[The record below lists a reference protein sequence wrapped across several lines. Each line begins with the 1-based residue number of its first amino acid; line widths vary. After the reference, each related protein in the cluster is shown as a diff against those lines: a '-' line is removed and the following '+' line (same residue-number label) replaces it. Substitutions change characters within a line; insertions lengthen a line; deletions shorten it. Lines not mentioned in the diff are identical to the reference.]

1 MVTLRLIKI
10 RPAHRAVNS
19 KLKIQNFRSKKEPAM
34 QLCNPTL
41 GLEKFVESYARVMF
55 KRAPEFHPNPDDPH
69 APLAE
74 YTRPEDQ
81 KGWRSLSDTARKIAL
96 FEENFRIT
104 RHPLWQEVSGMYSRL
119 ENPSPI
125 VTREAQAARLA
136 LAVYHLIG
144 AELQREDEKPHP
156 AHTTF
161 WDPVRKICHQF
172 EIAKSKL
179 DALSRESIG
188 MSTHEMVDR
197 HRVARIKTRWYAD
210 LFPIAQAWSQ
220 SLKPHALE
228 RLPNRDAK
236 FALLKFIRATRRED
250 GTDRGALALSLRIPS
265 FARLHRAC
273 MIHHGQTPL
282 QIELEAIDQLIREL
296 KNPTVA
302 RASRP
307 PSTSDT
313 PQPDPQLVQKN
324 TESESPAEGGAEHSC
339 PPADTPPPAS
349 LSLVP
354 QEEPQL
360 VQKNTDTKE
369 ESQHEYEARLIKEY
383 SEEYG
388 FDIEA
393 AWGHG
398 NDAEPPQI

>member
-1 MVTLRLIKI
+1 
-10 RPAHRAVNS
+10 
-19 KLKIQNFRSKKEPAM
+19 M

-104 RHPLWQEVSGMYSRL
+104 RHPLWQEVSGMFTRL
-119 ENPSPI
+119 PKHSPI
-125 VTREAQAARLA
+125 TMRETQTSKLA

-144 AELQREDEKPHP
+144 AELKREDENPNL

-161 WDPVRKICHQF
+161 WDPIRKICHQF

-179 DALSRESIG
+179 DAFSRESIG
-188 MSTHEMVDR
+188 MSTNEMVDR
-197 HRVARIKTRWYAD
+197 HRVSKIKTHWYKD
-210 LFPIAQAWSQ
+210 FSPIAEAWSQ
-220 SLKPHALE
+220 SLKPHALD
-228 RLPNRDAK
+228 RMPTRDAK
-236 FALLKFIRATRRED
+236 FALLKFIRATRRES
-250 GTDRGALALSLRIPS
+250 GTDRAALALSLRIPT

-296 KNPTVA
+296 KNPSVPPASRPDPTVP

-307 PSTSDT
+307 ETASAAH
-313 PQPDPQLVQKN
+313 PQLVQKN
-324 TESESPAEGGAEHSC
+324 TATEPAESAPAHPSPPAEGGAEHSC
-339 PPADTPPPAS
+339 LPADTPPTSPNAP
-349 LSLVP
+349 LQP
-354 QEEPQL
+354 DNPHP
-360 VQKNTDTKE
+360 VQKNT
-369 ESQHEYEARLIKEY
+369 ESSPAETQEAYETRLIKEY
-383 SEEYG
+383 SQEYG

-393 AWGHG
+393 AWGRG
-398 NDAEPPQI
+398 NEPEAPEI